1 MEDRDKIEF
10 VRIIADFAD
19 VYQGLARA
27 GRGAGARPGDWML
40 RIVESG
46 DVRGDGWLDLS
57 GLREVGLVQ
66 GVRTERHLLRPFDVL
81 VTARAGSVQVA
92 LVPPDVSRTVAG
104 VTLLVARAKEPES
117 GMGHWLWYFLNSAHG
132 RAQLA
137 KRMTVSAT
145 VTSLSARSLGEI
157 EIPVPSPRDLDIVAR
172 LVEASEAAYESAV
185 EAASLRRETL
195 RDAVIREIASGG
207 ADASLGG
214 EADDA

>member
-1 MEDRDKIEF
+1 MIH
-10 VRIIADFAD
+10 IAELAD

-46 DVRGDGWLDLS
+46 DVRDDGWLDLS
-57 GLREVGLVQ
+57 GLREVGVLQ

-117 GMGHWLWYFLNSAHG
+117 GMGHWLWYFLSSAHG
-132 RAQLA
+132 RAHLA

-157 EIPVPSPRDLDIVAR
+157 EVPVPSPRKLDMVAR
-172 LVEASEAAYESAV
+172 LVEASEAAYVSTV
-185 EAASLRRETL
+185 EAARLRREAL
-195 RDAVIREIASGG
+195 RDAVIREIGYKA
-207 ADASLGG
+207 ADAT
-214 EADDA
+214 